1 MRQAK
6 SRLLSVIVVSVSA
19 NNLQSLV
26 VYTYHKE
33 TSLHVGNSRHVGYII
48 ILLVPTERVL
58 RILKFLPLTSSV
70 LLWVLVEEMLLKFE
84 LNYYVIIDMCEKASY
99 FKTKNNTA
107 ANANKVTPLSIKLYF
122 NFASTLL
129 REF

>member
-1 MRQAK
+1 MH
-6 SRLLSVIVVSVSA
+6 
-19 NNLQSLV
+19 
-26 VYTYHKE
+26 THHKE
-33 TSLHVGNSRHVGYII
+33 TALHVGNSRHVGNHI

-58 RILKFLPLTSSV
+58 QTLKFLPLIPSIF
-70 LLWVLVEEMLLKFE
+70 LWVLVEEMLLKFE
-84 LNYYVIIDMCEKASY
+84 VNYFVIIDMCKKASY

-107 ANANKVTPLSIKLYF
+107 ANATKVTPLSIKLYF